1 MLDVLTSWLPS
12 NTVPINGVVTG
23 AMPVPVRVM
32 RARLVVP
39 DTVTVMLAL
48 RAFAALGSNVTLSV
62 QLSAGATWPLTD
74 VGLVTVL
81 LAGTG

>member
-1 MLDVLTSWLPS
+1 MLDVPTSWLPS
-12 NTVPINGVVTG
+12 TTVPVDGAVTG

-48 RAFAALGSNVTLSV
+48 RAFALGSNVTLSV